1 VGIYY
6 EMDLVAKESIF
17 LALVSPGG
25 ILIGIGPGTATP
37 PLAGTGLFARL
48 VGIGPK
54 MGGIDGSVASQD
66 DLQGYS
72 LGDQLM
78 QDFVEEV
85 FSQTITEIGEGAIGW
100 GTKEIEA
107 AEEAEASIVAEG
119 GGKFTVGADLSQVD
133 KELSLEQGNR
143 IVALCS
149 LV

>member
-1 VGIYY
+1 
-6 EMDLVAKESIF
+6 MDLVAKESIF
-17 LALVSPGG
+17 LALVPPGG

-37 PLAGTGLFARL
+37 SLAGTGLFARL
-48 VGIGPK
+48 VGVGPK

-85 FSQTITEIGEGAIGW
+85 FSQTITEVGEGAIRG
-100 GTKEIEA
+100 GAKKIEA

-119 GGKFTVGADLSQVD
+119 GGKFTVGADFSQVD
-133 KELSLEQGNR
+133 EELSLEQGNR
-143 IVALCS
+143 VVALCS
-149 LV
+149 LI